1 LGAFEDE
8 SRFAVNRGSEVS
20 QVETAINAV
29 WKDSQLMTP
38 IGGGVHI
45 AARKLIDPS
54 AVTIDQEVET
64 KLEKM
69 GAPADLK
76 QSQWWWD

>member
-1 LGAFEDE
+1 M
-8 SRFAVNRGSEVS
+8 N

-54 AVTIDQEVET
+54 TVTVDSDVET

-69 GAPADLK
+69 GAPADLRE
-76 QSQWWWD
+76 SQWWWD